1 MLILY
6 MIIMLFFFGYGIY
19 HLFFEPIPLLAVYYL
34 LIGLYFF
41 VQFFELRGTPF
52 SRWVYLLLLVL
63 LIANG
68 ILNLMIPSRIFSG
81 ILCLLFA
88 LFTFRSFM
96 QLRNSTR

>member
-1 MLILY
+1 MLVLY
-6 MIIMLFFFGYGIY
+6 VVIMLFFLGYGTY
-19 HLFFEPIPLLAVYYL
+19 YLFFEPNSLLAIYYL

-63 LIANG
+63 LVANG
-68 ILNLMIPSRIFSG
+68 ILNFIIPGRIFSG

-88 LFTFRSFM
+88 LFTFRSYM
-96 QLRNSTR
+96 QLKKGS